1 MGFETQY
8 GINIAPAGL
17 AGGQA
22 TSYVHNVRKHLS
34 WIDGTKVGRLLLKAI
49 AWHVRNNPGNLA
61 GGVMTIQ
68 PYTGA
73 DCNATV
79 NNATSTGTG
88 WSQPTVSYSPGV
100 FNHGGACH
108 VQLKKA
114 ATNRGLY
121 PDEILF
127 DEILFHELVHGLR
140 GAAARFRGLPVS
152 GGLTRYNGTEEFI
165 AVLTTNI
172 CLRPVERLEDRTAA
186 GPHGLHETG
195 AGAVR
200 LHGVLPQLEERLHAG
215 GPVLQGEPRLH
226 EMDQRGEGAVQP
238 ARRLLRRQGQGAKKL
253 EQRARAG
260 PRRRLDRADER
271 LPDGDAR
278 AVTAVRCVVSIRPRI
293 LIAPAD
299 AGAIADER

>member
-1 MGFETQY
+1 MAFEKKY
-8 GINIAPAGL
+8 GLNIVPAGL

-22 TSYVHNVRKHLS
+22 TSYEHNVRKHLS

-127 DEILFHELVHGLR
+127 HELVHGLR

-172 CLRPVERLEDRTAA
+172 YVSDPSN
-186 GPHGLHETG
+186 GSKTG
-195 AGAVR
+195 
-200 LHGVLPQLEERLHAG
+200 
-215 GPVLQGEPRLH
+215 
-226 EMDQRGEGAVQP
+226 
-238 ARRLLRRQGQGAKKL
+238 LRRDHTGFTKL
-253 EQRARAG
+253 EPELSGSMEFFRSSKNAFTLVDQFCKENPALTKWISEVKAPFNPLAAYYGDKAKAQRNSNSALALVR
-260 PRRRLDRADER
+260 DADWIG
-271 LPDGDAR
+271 LMNGFLTGTLVP
-278 AVTAVRCVVSIRPRI
+278 
-293 LIAPAD
+293 
-299 AGAIADER
+299 